1 MRLHRSAS
9 RPAGAV
15 VTNRTA
21 GFQVRVFNSL
31 DDLYEGSYD
40 VSIALDGIFGSFP
53 KSLISTGV
61 IGREIA
67 LPKNPSVSKRFP
79 NDAETTPFVDLRAG
93 TTDTI
98 GKFQRGP
105 LGFVGSEGFHVTH
118 RTARHEN
125 GNRERAQKIWIGVA
139 EKRHRSR
146 PPRPLNDN
154 AVPSHDR
161 DTLHPEWP
169 GQHSKSLSAQS
180 LQPDTA
186 GIPLHRVFPRWQFGC
201 VGFYSPRTRNR
212 HDNGP

>member
-1 MRLHRSAS
+1 M
-9 RPAGAV
+9 
-15 VTNRTA
+15 
-21 GFQVRVFNSL
+21 FNSL

-61 IGREIA
+61 IGREVA
-67 LPKNPSVSKRFP
+67 LPKNPSVSKRFSD
-79 NDAETTPFVDLRAG
+79 DAETTPFVDLRAG

-118 RTARHEN
+118 RTSRHEN
-125 GNRERAQKIWIGVA
+125 GNRERAQKIWIGVVQ
-139 EKRHRSR
+139 KRQRSGHML
-146 PPRPLNDN
+146 PLNDN

-169 GQHSKSLSAQS
+169 GQQSKSLSEQS
-180 LQPDTA
+180 LQPDA
-186 GIPLHRVFPRWQFGC
+186 VGIPLRGVFP
-201 VGFYSPRTRNR
+201 
-212 HDNGP
+212 